1 MAIETGRERSAIA
14 SRWQRRIERAQE
26 LRNRYRYAAEILDF
40 YIRIAGFQNELY
52 GSLRELLPSEPVDRC
67 RPLKDSE
74 VWELTSRFGT
84 FLGMAGEH
92 GPEKLRN
99 IIRELQSRG
108 SRFWAELL
116 GQAWQ
121 NFSAASAQELLA
133 AAFLQ
138 PCAEFL
144 LLKALEPKRGPAPGL
159 CPFCG
164 RKPGFAILRPLGD
177 GAARSLGC
185 TFCLNEWEFRR
196 ILCAGCGEQTEQKL
210 SVFTAGDNI
219 RVECCD
225 SCRTYI
231 KTIDLTKDGHAE
243 PIVDEMA
250 SAPLDLWAQE
260 RGYVK
265 LRPNLLGI

>member
-1 MAIETGRERSAIA
+1 MAVETNKDKATIA
-14 SRWQRRIERAQE
+14 YRWQRRIERAQE
-26 LRNRYRYAAEILDF
+26 LRNRYPYAAEILGF
-40 YIRIAGFQNELY
+40 YIQVAGFQNELY
-52 GSLRELLPSEPVDRC
+52 GSLPELLSTEPLDRC
-67 RPLKDSE
+67 PPLKNSE
-74 VWELTSRFGT
+74 VWDLTSRFGA
-84 FLGMAGEH
+84 FLRMAAEH
-92 GPEKLRN
+92 GPETLRN
-99 IIRELQSRG
+99 ISRELQSQD
-108 SRFWAELL
+108 SQFCSELL
-116 GQAWQ
+116 RQAWQ
-121 NFSAASAQELLA
+121 NFSASSAAELLA
-133 AAFLQ
+133 TAFLQ

-144 LLKALEPKRGPAPGL
+144 LAKAQKPAGWPNPGL

-210 SVFTAGDNI
+210 PVFTAGDNI

-231 KTIDLTKDGHAE
+231 KTIDLTKDGNAE

-250 SAPLDLWAQE
+250 SAPLDFWAQE
-260 RGYVK
+260 RGYAK
-265 LRPNLLGI
+265 LHRNLLGI

>member
-1 MAIETGRERSAIA
+1 MAVEADKEKSRIA

-26 LRNRYRYAAEILDF
+26 LRNRYPYAAEILDF
-40 YIRIAGFQNELY
+40 YIQVAGFQKQLY
-52 GSLRELLPSEPVDRC
+52 GSLPELLRTQPADQCP
-67 RPLKDSE
+67 PLKNSE

-84 FLGMAGEH
+84 FLRMAGEH

-99 IIRELQSRG
+99 ISRELQSRG
-108 SRFWAELL
+108 NQFCSELL
-116 GQAWQ
+116 CQAWQ
-121 NFSAASAQELLA
+121 NFSASGAAELLA
-133 AAFLQ
+133 TAFLQ
-138 PCAEFL
+138 PCGEFL
-144 LLKALEPKRGPAPGL
+144 LSKALKPKGRPNPGL

-164 RKPGFAILRPLGD
+164 RKPGFAVLRPLGD

-196 ILCAGCGEQTEQKL
+196 ILCAGCGEQAEQKL
-210 SVFTAGDNI
+210 PVFTAGDNT

-231 KTIDLTKDGHAE
+231 KTIDMTKEGHAE

-265 LRPNLLGI
+265 LHPNLMGI

>member
-1 MAIETGRERSAIA
+1 MAVEADKEKSMIA
-14 SRWQRRIERAQE
+14 SRWQRRIERARE
-26 LRNRYRYAAEILDF
+26 LRNQYGYAAEILGF
-40 YIRIAGFQNELY
+40 YIQVAGFQKDLY
-52 GSLRELLPSEPVDRC
+52 GSLREILPTEPLDRC
-67 RPLKDSE
+67 PPLKNSE
-74 VWELTSRFGT
+74 VWELVPRFGA

-92 GPEKLRN
+92 GPEKMAH
-99 IIRELQSRG
+99 ISRELQSRG
-108 SRFWAELL
+108 RQFCAELL
-116 GQAWQ
+116 SQTWQ
-121 NFSAASAQELLA
+121 NFSARSAAELLA
-133 AAFLQ
+133 SAFLQ

-144 LLKALEPKRGPAPGL
+144 LSKAQRPEGVQNPGL
-159 CPFCG
+159 CPFCR
-164 RKPGFAILRPLGD
+164 RKPGFAILRPLGE

-210 SVFTAGDNI
+210 PVYTEGGNI

-243 PIVDEMA
+243 PMVDEMA

-265 LRPNLLGI
+265 LHPNLVGI